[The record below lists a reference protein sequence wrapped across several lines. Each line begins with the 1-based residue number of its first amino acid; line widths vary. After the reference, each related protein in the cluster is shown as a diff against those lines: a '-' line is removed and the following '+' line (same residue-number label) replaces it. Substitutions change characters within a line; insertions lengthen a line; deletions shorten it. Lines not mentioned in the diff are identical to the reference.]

1 MAATADP
8 VPRKQGS
15 GDAHHNLQHLDEKS
29 PGWRPARQQ
38 ICSFAFDLL
47 GLGLKEAP
55 GCEGLPA
62 AMTQQPDIVPAPQL
76 SAGTPAHQ
84 AQSEGLTNSDDGSG
98 SSSEHQAP
106 SSQDGKRRRRQEV
119 NRLRKRH
126 NQEVE
131 GLKQQVSRL
140 QQQQQ
145 LPLPYI
151 SQLDRDKKCNL

>member
-29 PGWRPARQQ
+29 PVPR
-38 ICSFAFDLL
+38 LN
-47 GLGLKEAP
+47 KEAP